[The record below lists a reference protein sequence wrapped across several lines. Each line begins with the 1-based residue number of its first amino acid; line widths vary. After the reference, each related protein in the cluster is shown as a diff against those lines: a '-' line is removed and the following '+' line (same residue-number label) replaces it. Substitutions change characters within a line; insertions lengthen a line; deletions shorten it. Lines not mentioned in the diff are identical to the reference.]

1 MVGVGSVLHRSV
13 ALVDNGSQEDLCEQ
27 LSIRNSENVTK
38 HFLGFALG
46 LLALPSTPAL
56 ADPRLD
62 EIVYSPYVQN
72 HVFELETR
80 YGREIG
86 HGTLKGAN
94 TLVTEA
100 EYGVNDRLSVA
111 LLTKVEGSPG
121 EHRRLTKVAIETV
134 YYLGQIPKI
143 DVDAGLYLEIGKGA
157 NGDSDGAEAKILLA
171 KTAGRV
177 QGLVNIIAERPLS
190 GPSGDTF
197 TSYGY
202 AVSATWR
209 TVGNLRLGAEA
220 FGDFGDDHD
229 FLRHA
234 QGAYIGPQLKWE
246 GRPKGSP
253 IEIGVD
259 AGWLA
264 AVGPDRSEA
273 RSQARIGIELEHR
286 F

>member
-1 MVGVGSVLHRSV
+1 MVGISFAPERSV
-13 ALVDNGSQEDLCEQ
+13 ALIDNGSQEDLCEQ
-27 LSIRNSENVTK
+27 LSIRNSEHVTK
-38 HFLGFALG
+38 YFLGFALG
-46 LLALPSTPAL
+46 LGALPCTPAF

-80 YGREIG
+80 YGQEIG
-86 HGTLKGAN
+86 YGSLEGAN

-111 LLTKVEGSPG
+111 LLTKVEKAPG
-121 EHRRLTKVAIETV
+121 ERRRLTKVAIETV

-143 DVDAGLYLEIGKGA
+143 GVDAGLYLEIGKGA
-157 NGDSDGAEAKILLA
+157 NGDSDGVEAKILLA
-171 KTAGRV
+171 KTAGRF
-177 QGLVNIIAERPLS
+177 QGLLNIIAERPLS
-190 GPSGDTF
+190 GPSSDAF

-202 AVSATWR
+202 AASATWR
-209 TVGNLRLGAEA
+209 TVGNLRLGVEA
-220 FGDFGDDHD
+220 FGDFGDDHA

-234 QGAYIGPQLKWE
+234 QGAYVGPQLKWE
-246 GRPKGSP
+246 GRAVGSP
-253 IEIGVD
+253 VEFGVD

-264 AVGPDRSEA
+264 AVGPDRGEA
-273 RSQARIGIELEHR
+273 RSQARISIELEHR